1 MLSMK
6 NNVDIKVVDNHI
18 VIVKGGFKSD
28 NPSEYMDN
36 VVKDILKSLGNPK
49 YNEFIENYL
58 DNPWIRILIFD
69 FNGIE
74 FDNNFEDI
82 INNIKI

>member
-1 MLSMK
+1 MK

-18 VIVKGGFKSD
+18 VIIKGGFKSD

-58 DNPWIRILIFD
+58 DNP
-69 FNGIE
+69 
-74 FDNNFEDI
+74 
-82 INNIKI
+82 

>member
-1 MLSMK
+1 MK
-6 NNVDIKVVDNHI
+6 NNVNIKVVDNHI
-18 VIVKGGFKSD
+18 VIIKGGFESD
-28 NPSEYMDN
+28 NPTEYMDN

-58 DNPWIRILIFD
+58 DNPWVRILIFD
-69 FNGIE
+69 FNSIE
-74 FDNNFEDI
+74 FNNNFEDI